1 MALLTHSAL
10 RREARASAGHGDNG
24 SPGNRAIRPRT
35 NDHECT
41 RVPAMVVRQ
50 CSLVVFGTTCSQRPG
65 ADRRLR
71 ATDVWP
77 RRMEPCRTSRPVT
90 LGDDLEWGH
99 GIVVAPALPV
109 LVEAGVEL
117 RLLAL

>member
-1 MALLTHSAL
+1 
-10 RREARASAGHGDNG
+10 
-24 SPGNRAIRPRT
+24 
-35 NDHECT
+35 
-41 RVPAMVVRQ
+41 
-50 CSLVVFGTTCSQRPG
+50 
-65 ADRRLR
+65 
-71 ATDVWP
+71 
-77 RRMEPCRTSRPVT
+77 MEPCRTSRPVT